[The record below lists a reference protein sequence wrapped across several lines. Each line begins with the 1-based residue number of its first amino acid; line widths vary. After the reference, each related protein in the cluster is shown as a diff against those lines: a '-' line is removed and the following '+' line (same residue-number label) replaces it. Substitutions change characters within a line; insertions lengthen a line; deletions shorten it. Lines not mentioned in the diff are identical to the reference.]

1 MEQDINQDVYT
12 HSCNLL
18 QNDLECLT
26 QSSDE
31 PESESDYDEK
41 YSDTISLE
49 GSFLYYK
56 GICV

>member
-1 MEQDINQDVYT
+1 MEQDINQDVHT
-12 HSCNLL
+12 RSCNLL

-26 QSSDE
+26 QSS
-31 PESESDYDEK
+31 ESESDYDEK